1 MKKIVSLI
9 LITLIVFCLTGC
21 KNNSN
26 SDALKFKEEYEL
38 LNDKKNNN
46 GVEYRTVNINKNNP
60 FVYAQG
66 EDIVKMIEEGKTFY
80 VYFGSSYCPW
90 CRSVIEKLIEVANEE
105 KIEKIYYVN
114 IWDGDHN
121 EILRDIYR
129 LNDEGIPE
137 LIYEGDESYSKLL
150 KYFDNVLNDYTL
162 TDEKGKSVAVGEKR
176 IFAPNFIYVKDGKA
190 IKLVEGISSKQNGSR
205 DELTDEILTDEENI
219 FLEFFKN

>member
-176 IFAPNFIYVKDGKA
+176 LFAPNFIYVKDGKA
-190 IKLVEGISSKQNGSR
+190 IKLVEGISSNQKGSR
-205 DELTDEILTDEENI
+205 DKLTDEILTDEENI